1 MERSELQAHEVIE
14 VPGADL
20 SHASLSPTQEQL
32 EVTSAKCNG
41 NVRMKNC
48 FLLVFDLLEREQE
61 AELHQEMQEDESVPA
76 LVYDQSS
83 SEEVEMAE
91 GDGGFD
97 ITSRA
102 PAKVSE
108 RQLVERRQKIVT
120 FPAHFSIVIPTMEK
134 EECNGVLADPAAFQP
149 PVVEGLPS
157 QYRQLLVAPEID
169 RIGSV
174 LKSFVWT
181 CGMYLKRFGILKG
194 WRIHASI
201 MHRQNGKFRYVTK
214 NGSSFCQK
222 CGHFIDMPH
231 ISSDEEIA
239 AMMLLHSLEWYPKAT
254 KAVLGGRAVK
264 RRRLEL
270 AGRNGKAQYYYIPR
284 KKKNQKTKTKM
295 KTTWKKEESKKQKN
309 MKKKLKKKS
318 KKEK

>member
-1 MERSELQAHEVIE
+1 
-14 VPGADL
+14 
-20 SHASLSPTQEQL
+20 
-32 EVTSAKCNG
+32 
-41 NVRMKNC
+41 MKNC

-91 GDGGFD
+91 GIRHYIKSARKSLRTPASRTKTENSSVNIPGPFFHSYTNYGKRRMQWS
-97 ITSRA
+97 TSRSSSLSTA
-102 PAKVSE
+102 GSGRFTVSIPAVVSGPRNRPYRVIRNAE
-108 RQLVERRQKIVT
+108 G
-120 FPAHFSIVIPTMEK
+120 SI
-134 EECNGVLADPAAFQP
+134 A
-149 PVVEGLPS
+149 
-157 QYRQLLVAPEID
+157 
-169 RIGSV
+169 IG
-174 LKSFVWT
+174 
-181 CGMYLKRFGILKG
+181 
-194 WRIHASI
+194 
-201 MHRQNGKFRYVTK
+201 
-214 NGSSFCQK
+214 FCQK

-295 KTTWKKEESKKQKN
+295 KTTWKKEESKKQKS

-318 KKEK
+318 KKEKITDKAPLFCTTNKTALFSPSAKKENIKEILNR